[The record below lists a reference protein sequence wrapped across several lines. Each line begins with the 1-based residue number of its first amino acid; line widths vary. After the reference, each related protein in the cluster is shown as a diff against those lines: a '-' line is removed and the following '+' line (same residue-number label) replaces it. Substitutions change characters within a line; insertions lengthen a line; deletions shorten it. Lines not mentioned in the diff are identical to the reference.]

1 MDKYTCGAARQTVE
15 GKQALKLYEN
25 VVIGNFLYGLGVSV
39 GAQLRGHVLPA
50 SVNLLQQ
57 TPEDKALADVLLSF
71 PGTLRLIE
79 FKTADNRSCKEAARF
94 RKLSHALES
103 DARLTPLSHR
113 IHWYVET
120 MPDVQLG
127 VKTYFSSY
135 LSALSRPNRQAEP
148 LNLEKFIAQTTCSIF
163 SSQVHAEDPVA
174 VSNYLKLV
182 RWCQGVDAESNA
194 GALIVVCDGSGN
206 LKYAELK
213 NIMEL
218 SMTHE
223 KWLLYRHE
231 IDRQTELEREQT
243 LDHDRGIELSL

>member
-1 MDKYTCGAARQTVE
+1 M
-15 GKQALKLYEN
+15 KLYEN

-79 FKTADNRSCKEAARF
+79 FKTADNRSGKEAARF

-120 MPDVQLG
+120 MP
-127 VKTYFSSY
+127 
-135 LSALSRPNRQAEP
+135 E
-148 LNLEKFIAQTTCSIF
+148 I
-163 SSQVHAEDPVA
+163 
-174 VSNYLKLV
+174 
-182 RWCQGVDAESNA
+182 NA
-194 GALIVVCDGSGN
+194 GENKHEFNDVVF
-206 LKYAELK
+206 
-213 NIMEL
+213 
-218 SMTHE
+218 
-223 KWLLYRHE
+223 R
-231 IDRQTELEREQT
+231 
-243 LDHDRGIELSL
+243 

>member
-1 MDKYTCGAARQTVE
+1 M
-15 GKQALKLYEN
+15 KLYEN

-39 GAQLRGHVLPA
+39 GARLSGHVLPA

-57 TPEDKALADVLLSF
+57 TPEDKALGDVLLSF

-79 FKTADNRSCKEAARF
+79 FKTAENRSGKEAARF
-94 RKLSHALES
+94 RKLSHALMCD
-103 DARLTPLSHR
+103 DALTPVSHR

-120 MPDVQLG
+120 TPDVQSG

-135 LSALSRPNRQAEP
+135 LSAFSRSSRQHEP
-148 LNLEKFIAQTTCSIF
+148 LNLERFIAQTTSSIF
-163 SSQVHAEDPVA
+163 SAHTDAENPEA
-174 VSNYLKLV
+174 ISNYLKLV
-182 RWCQGVDAESNA
+182 RWCQGVDEESSA

-206 LKYAELK
+206 LRYVELK

-223 KWLLYRHE
+223 KWIGYRQ
-231 IDRQTELEREQT
+231 DMARQTELHREQSF
-243 LDHDRGIELSL
+243 DHGRGRELSL